1 MFIIYCLFSV
11 VVKLSESSVFSI
23 IIGHFFLLSEVR
35 FLKAAIGKWCESR
48 LRARILV
55 ERERAGSL
63 KPVKSGLGPF
73 WVVELFFFF
82 SHKSKSGL
90 FLLKGEKW
98 QKLYSMYKIFQVFF
112 TGL

>member
-1 MFIIYCLFSV
+1 M
-11 VVKLSESSVFSI
+11 
-23 IIGHFFLLSEVR
+23 
-35 FLKAAIGKWCESR
+35 KAAIGKWCESR

-63 KPVKSGLGPF
+63 KPGKSGLGPF

-98 QKLYSMYKIFQVFF
+98 QKLYSMYKIFQVFLLVSESNCKQF
-112 TGL
+112 LLFFCVVVTFYMHSN